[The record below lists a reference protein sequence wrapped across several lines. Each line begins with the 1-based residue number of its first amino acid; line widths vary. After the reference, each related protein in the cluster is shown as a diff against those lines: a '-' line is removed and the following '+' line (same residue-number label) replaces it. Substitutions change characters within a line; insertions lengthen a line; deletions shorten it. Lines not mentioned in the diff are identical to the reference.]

1 MRRVARVAIAL
12 PALVGAVSAGG
23 FTAVAGAAAVDVA
36 PSAGA
41 SYIVDRALDAAARAA
56 FGLDW
61 VEPTT
66 VDESASFSCQVM
78 DMTADP
84 EADD

>member
-1 MRRVARVAIAL
+1 MRRVVRVAIAL
-12 PALVGAVSAGG
+12 PALVAALTAGG
-23 FTAVAGAAAVDVA
+23 LTAVAGAAAIDVA

-41 SYIVDRALDAAARAA
+41 SFVVDRGLDAFARAA
-56 FGLDW
+56 FSLDALD
-61 VEPTT
+61 V
-66 VDESASFSCQVM
+66 SAIDASGSFSCQVM

>member
-1 MRRVARVAIAL
+1 MRRVVRVAIAL
-12 PALVGAVSAGG
+12 PALVGALAVGG
-23 FTAVAGAAAVDVA
+23 FTAVAGAAAIDVE
-36 PSAGA
+36 PSVGA
-41 SYIVDRALDAAARAA
+41 SFTVDRALDAAARAA
-56 FGLDW
+56 FGLEDGD
-61 VEPTT
+61 VAT